1 MSHSNRLVHEK
12 SPYLLQ
18 HAHNPV
24 DWYPWGEEAFARARA
39 EDKPVFLSIG
49 YSTCH
54 WCHVMARESF
64 ADEEIAALLNER
76 FISIKVDREERPD
89 VDAIYMQACQAMT
102 GTGGW
107 PLTVFLTPDKEPF
120 FAGTYFPPESRYG
133 RPGFREILTRL
144 YDEYK
149 RDPGKI
155 ARIGQQVV
163 DVLQPRVS
171 RPGELREADVHYCYR
186 QLQQAYDSRYGGFG
200 AAPKFPVPHNLMF
213 LLRYHRWTGNAHALA
228 MVTETLTAMAD
239 GGIYDHLGYGFAR
252 YSTDER
258 WLAPHFEKMLYDN
271 ALLAIVYTEAW
282 QVTGEPRFMTI
293 AQEILDYVAR
303 VLTAPQGG
311 YYSAED
317 ADSEGE
323 EGKFYLWDKAEVMET
338 LGPELGPLFC
348 AAYNISQQGNFQ
360 GRNIPN
366 RIGIDWEQ
374 LANRH
379 NLPLD
384 QLKIRLEEGRRK
396 LFAARAERVRPHRDD
411 KILTAWNA
419 LMIAAQALAARAFG
433 RRDYLDRARTAFAF
447 IQKELRSDGRLLAR
461 WRQGEAR
468 YKGYLDDHA
477 FLLWACHELYS
488 ASLDPAY
495 LKEARELARAMEEL
509 FWDEEAGGYFFTGSD
524 GEALIVRT
532 KEVYDGALPS
542 GNGVAAREL
551 LRLARLTGEPGYEE
565 RANQVLAAFAYQV
578 RDYPAGHT
586 QLMQAALLAL
596 APGKEV
602 VVLGD
607 RRDEAAAKV
616 LKTLQRSFLPEVSW
630 LAARDPQDLA
640 EVAPFAAALK
650 AQAGTSIHICRDF
663 ACSRPETDADRA
675 LEQIL
680 G

>member
-1 MSHSNRLVHEK
+1 M
-12 SPYLLQ
+12 
-18 HAHNPV
+18 
-24 DWYPWGEEAFARARA
+24 
-39 EDKPVFLSIG
+39 
-49 YSTCH
+49 
-54 WCHVMARESF
+54 
-64 ADEEIAALLNER
+64 
-76 FISIKVDREERPD
+76 
-89 VDAIYMQACQAMT
+89 
-102 GTGGW
+102 
-107 PLTVFLTPDKEPF
+107 
-120 FAGTYFPPESRYG
+120 
-133 RPGFREILTRL
+133 
-144 YDEYK
+144 
-149 RDPGKI
+149 
-155 ARIGQQVV
+155 V

-348 AAYNISQQGNFQ
+348 AAYDISQQGNFQ

-396 LFAARAERVRPHRDD
+396 LFAAREERVRPHRDD

-532 KEVYDGALPS
+532 KEVYDGALPF
-542 GNGVAAREL
+542 GERRRRPGAPAPGPVDGEL
-551 LRLARLTGEPGYEE
+551 AIRA
-565 RANQVLAAFAYQV
+565 ANQVLAAFAYQV

-586 QLMQAALLAL
+586 QLMGC
-596 APGKEV
+596 APGP
-602 VVLGD
+602 GAGQGSGGPGGPP
-607 RRDEAAAKV
+607 DEAAAKV